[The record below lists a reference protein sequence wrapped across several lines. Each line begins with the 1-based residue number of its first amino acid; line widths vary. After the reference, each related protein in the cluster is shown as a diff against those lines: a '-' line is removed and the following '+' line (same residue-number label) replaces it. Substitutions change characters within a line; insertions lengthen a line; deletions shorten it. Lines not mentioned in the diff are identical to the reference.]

1 MFVDCVVTRRLTATA
16 LWVSLAAASAYLYFF
31 DPSKT
36 GIFPICPFRALT
48 GLNCP
53 GCGTTRGLHQLLH
66 GNVIA
71 AFEFNPLTMLLLPVA
86 AYALISYTRS
96 AITARPLPQFHI
108 PQKYVWI
115 CVVLVLGFWVLR
127 NTSFYPFAS

>member
-1 MFVDCVVTRRLTATA
+1 MFVDRVVTRRMTATA
-16 LWVSLAAASAYLYFF
+16 LWVSLAGTSAYLYFF
-31 DPSKT
+31 EPGKT
-36 GIFPICPFRALT
+36 GVFPVCPFRALT

-86 AYALISYTRS
+86 AYALVSYTRS
-96 AITARPLPQFHI
+96 SITARPLPQFHI
-108 PQKYVWI
+108 PTKYVWL
-115 CVVLVLGFWVLR
+115 CVVVVLGFWVFR
-127 NTSFYPFAS
+127 NTALYPFPS